1 MVTNDTKTAFLFP
14 GQGSQYPGMAL
25 DFLAAGSMAVEELFA
40 LASSVMDRD
49 MKALLRDSNDE
60 TLKQTDIAQPAITL
74 ANLAAASFLR
84 ERGIL
89 PAACAGHS
97 LGEYAALCCAGIIS
111 AADCLRLVKIRG
123 QAMQDAADKLKKAG
137 HDEAGMAA
145 VLGLPPDEVESLI
158 ARWKAEGL
166 GELLSVEELY
176 GANFN
181 SPKQVVI
188 SGTAAALAAAADK
201 FKEAGARRV
210 IRLQVAGPFHSP
222 LMAEAAEVF
231 APALEAASFAD
242 PSVPCFSNVSGKVIL
257 SGAEAK
263 ALAQRQITE
272 PVRWMREEA
281 EIAAL
286 NPAAVLETGPGKVLQ
301 GLWKDAN
308 AQIPC
313 YAAGTVSDIEAL
325 RN

>member
-1 MVTNDTKTAFLFP
+1 
-14 GQGSQYPGMAL
+14 MAL
-25 DFLAAGSMAVEELFA
+25 DFLAAGSVASKGRRAVEELFA
-40 LASSVMDRD
+40 LASEIMGRD
-49 MKALLRDSNDE
+49 MEALLRDSDDA

-74 ANLAAASFLR
+74 ANLATASFLR
-84 ERGIL
+84 ERGIT

-111 AADCLRLVKIRG
+111 AADCLHLVKIRG
-123 QAMQDAADKLKKAG
+123 RAMQDAADRLKGAG
-137 HDEAGMAA
+137 PDEAGMAA
-145 VLGLPPDEVESLI
+145 VLGLPPEEVEALI
-158 ARWKAEGL
+158 ARWKGEGIEGL
-166 GELLSVEELY
+166 ELY
-176 GANFN
+176 CANFN
-181 SPKQVVI
+181 SPKQVVV
-188 SGTAAALAAAADK
+188 SGTAAALAAASDK

-222 LMAEAAEVF
+222 LMAGAAEVF
-231 APALEAASFAD
+231 APALEATVFAD
-242 PSVPCFSNVSGKVIL
+242 PSVPCFSNVSGKVIR

-272 PVRWMREEA
+272 PVRWTREEA

-286 NPAAVLETGPGKVLQ
+286 NPAAVLEVGPGKVLQ
-301 GLWKDAN
+301 GLWKDALPEKGALLEKRAG

-325 RN
+325 KN